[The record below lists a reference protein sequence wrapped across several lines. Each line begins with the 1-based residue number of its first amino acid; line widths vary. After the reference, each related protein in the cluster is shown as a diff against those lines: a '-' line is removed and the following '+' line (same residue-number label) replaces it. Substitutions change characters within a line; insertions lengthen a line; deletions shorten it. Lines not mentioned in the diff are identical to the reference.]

1 MRRRPLLAITMSVLV
16 ILLAARV
23 HLVPARAASSQVE
36 DPLVRPAGVPAGRV
50 IDRHA
55 FAAGPLVEIS
65 GTVNGDVYAAGGQVL
80 IDGRVN
86 GDVLVAGGRVMLS
99 GAVAQNVRVA
109 GGQVTFSGTV
119 GRNVTVF
126 GGNVELTPGAMIT
139 GSLV

>member
-1 MRRRPLLAITMSVLV
+1 MRRLAIVITISILV
-16 ILLAARV
+16 ILLAPRV
-23 HLVPARAASSQVE
+23 TLVPALSANTEAETGRIGPV
-36 DPLVRPAGVPAGRV
+36 GVPAGRV
-50 IDRHA
+50 IDRDA

-109 GGQVTFSGTV
+109 GGQVSFSGTV

-126 GGNVELTPGAMIT
+126 GGNV
-139 GSLV
+139 